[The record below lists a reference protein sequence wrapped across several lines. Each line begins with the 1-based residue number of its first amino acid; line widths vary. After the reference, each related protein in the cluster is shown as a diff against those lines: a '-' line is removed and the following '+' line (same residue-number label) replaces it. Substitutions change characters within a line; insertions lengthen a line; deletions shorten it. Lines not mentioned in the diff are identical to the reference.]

1 MSSLQG
7 CLSDYKEEKKENGIK
22 DEIGA
27 DKEFKNK
34 VESINEKALLWL
46 DTLDVDPIR
55 LRYDMGIKG
64 KKKFVELLS
73 IYLCLYQT
81 TDDNNRKKML
91 KDKVESLTTV
101 TNNPLYHDLNNI
113 DDKQF
118 RQDSTSYF
126 RAWYMMNE
134 FGLNTSYYLEEIEKI
149 MPRIYSHLPDRGIN
163 QKMAFVF
170 YFKRLGYSINYTMKQ
185 LFDQGV
191 IRTQKSVNDLSNME
205 VYYLTHEIFFLYDD
219 DKMDLLSKNDIEYL
233 NENLPFLIH
242 KYIGYKNVDLLAE
255 LIMIMT
261 YLKFTDLEVYRIA
274 IEFLLNSQNE
284 NGSFGDYEEEREYYE
299 NKGSK
304 IDVDY
309 LLYLHTTEVTLMAL
323 NEAVK

>member
-1 MSSLQG
+1 MSSLPG
-7 CLSDYKEEKKENGIK
+7 CLLNNEEEDKDNAVK

-46 DTLDVDPIR
+46 NTLDVDPIR

-64 KKKFVELLS
+64 KKKFVELLDV
-73 IYLCLYQT
+73 YLCLYQN

-91 KDKVESLTTV
+91 KDKVESLATV
-101 TNNPLYHDLNNI
+101 ISNPLYHDLNNI
-113 DDKQF
+113 NDKQF

-170 YFKRLGYSINYTMKQ
+170 YFKRLGYSINYTLEQ

-191 IRTQKSVNDLSNME
+191 IRAQKSVNDLSNME
-205 VYYLTHEIFFLYDD
+205 VYFLTHEIFYLYDE
-219 DKMDLLSKNDIEYL
+219 DKMDLL
-233 NENLPFLIH
+233 F
-242 KYIGYKNVDLLAE
+242 
-255 LIMIMT
+255 
-261 YLKFTDLEVYRIA
+261 
-274 IEFLLNSQNE
+274 
-284 NGSFGDYEEEREYYE
+284 
-299 NKGSK
+299 
-304 IDVDY
+304 
-309 LLYLHTTEVTLMAL
+309 
-323 NEAVK
+323 

>member
-1 MSSLQG
+1 MSSLPG
-7 CLSDYKEEKKENGIK
+7 CLLNNEEEDKDNEVE

-46 DTLDVDPIR
+46 NTLDVDPIR

-64 KKKFVELLS
+64 KKKFVELLDV
-73 IYLCLYQT
+73 YLCLYQN

-91 KDKVESLTTV
+91 KDKVESLATV
-101 TNNPLYHDLNNI
+101 ISNPLYHDLNNI

-126 RAWYMMNE
+126 RAWYIMNE
-134 FGLNTSYYLEEIEKI
+134 FGLNTSYYLQEIEKI

-170 YFKRLGYSINYTMKQ
+170 YFKRLGYSINYTLEQ

-191 IRTQKSVNDLSNME
+191 IRAQKSVNDLSKME
-205 VYYLTHEIFFLYDD
+205 VYFLTHEIFYLYDVN
-219 DKMDLLSKNDIEYL
+219 KMDLLSKDDMNYL
-233 NENLPFLIH
+233 NLPFLIH
-242 KYIGYKNVDLLAE
+242 KYIGNKNVDLLAE

-261 YLKFTDLEVYRIA
+261 YLKFTDLEVYRIT

-284 NGSFGDYEEEREYYE
+284 NGSFGDYEEERKYYQDT
-299 NKGSK
+299 GSK
-304 IDVDY
+304 IEVDY